1 MKNFNDSIVNRTCD
15 LPAFSAVP
23 QPTAPPRTPMYYLL
37 PPTKIMINAG
47 KELLI
52 LNLKDYFLKHV
63 IINNLNILPH
73 IRPMKC

>member
-1 MKNFNDSIVNRTCD
+1 MKGSNDTIVNRTCD
-15 LPAFSAVP
+15 LPAFSAVS
-23 QPTAPPRTPMYYLL
+23 QPTAPPRTPMYSVL
-37 PPTKIMINAG
+37 PPTKIMINTW

-63 IINNLNILPH
+63 IINNLNMLPH